1 MDIINIY
8 IVKAKILLS
17 LKYFKRICRHK
28 INFGKWR
35 TFLQTS
41 NENLK
46 KNKAATA
53 TITTQ

>member
-1 MDIINIY
+1 MGIINIY

-28 INFGKWR
+28 INFGKWIA
-35 TFLQTS
+35 FLQTS
-41 NENLK
+41 NETLK